1 VSGPPNVDGPK
12 SPDIEHFSAHQHPVL
27 EARGLTV
34 RRGRAEVLSGIDLE
48 LRRGEVTAVLGPN
61 GAGKSTLLAALAG
74 LLPPAAGSLR
84 CDGRL
89 ASAGQVAALARRSV
103 RANVELALAWW
114 GVPRG
119 ERRERATRAL
129 AALGAE
135 GLAGRRATA
144 LSGGEARRVHLARV
158 LAVEPDVMLLD
169 EPFAGLDPSV
179 RSELLYAVVDLLR
192 DPRRATCLVVH
203 DRAEA
208 WALADRVVVLL
219 DGRLAAAG
227 APGEVLEQP
236 PTPEVARFLGFDG
249 ELADVDGLLLLRP
262 GHVALDPAGPIAA
275 RVARRVLVE
284 DAVRLELEP
293 AGGGRVFCHAP
304 LPGPEVGAEVRLRT
318 TGGVRFPLVHPSA
331 RR

>member
-1 VSGPPNVDGPK
+1 MSGG
-12 SPDIEHFSAHQHPVL
+12 APVL
-27 EARGLTV
+27 MARGLTV
-34 RRGRAEVLSGIDLE
+34 RRGRAEVLRGVDLE
-48 LRRGEVTAVLGPN
+48 LRRGEVTAILGPN

-74 LLPPAAGSLR
+74 LLPLAAGDLECR
-84 CDGRL
+84 GRL
-89 ASAGQVAALARRSV
+89 ASAGQTAALARRSV

-135 GLAGRRATA
+135 DLAGRRATA

-192 DPRRATCLVVH
+192 DPGRATCLVVH

-219 DGRLAAAG
+219 DGRVVASG
-227 APGEVLEQP
+227 APAEVLERP
-236 PTPEVARFLGFDG
+236 PTPEAARFLGFDG
-249 ELADVDGLLLLRP
+249 ELADAGGTLMLRP
-262 GHVALDPAGPIAA
+262 GQVALDPAGPIVA
-275 RVARRVLVE
+275 RVARRVLAE
-284 DAVRLELEP
+284 DAVRLELAP
-293 AGGGRVFCHAP
+293 TGGGRLFCNAP

-318 TGGVRFPLVHPSA
+318 AGGVRFPFAGGVP